1 MNPSAK
7 SSERMSSRLT
17 NNAIRIQS
25 SERTLSWLT
34 PRLFVGMLNDTTYEL
49 SSERTPCDVYSV
61 LSEDSQHFVRP
72 HTPRRIVGLTTK
84 SSSPRTSI

>member
-1 MNPSAK
+1 MNSSAK

-17 NNAIRIQS
+17 NNAIRKQS

-49 SSERTPCDVYSV
+49 SSERTPHDVYSV
-61 LSEDSQHFVRP
+61 HSEDRVFFVHP
-72 HTPRRIVGLTTK
+72 HTPRIIVGLTTK
-84 SSSPRTSI
+84 SSSPRTTI